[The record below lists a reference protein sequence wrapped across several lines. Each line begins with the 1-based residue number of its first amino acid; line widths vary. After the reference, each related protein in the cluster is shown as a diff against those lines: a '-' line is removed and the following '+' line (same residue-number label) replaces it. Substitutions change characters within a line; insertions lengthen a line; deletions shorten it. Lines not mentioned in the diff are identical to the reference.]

1 VLGSRRLRS
10 RIILLDLLFN
20 VLLGLAFALCARD
33 RVRADG
39 PFASPAF
46 LLVLTFVGLV
56 VLPAGLYLYVAHP
69 AWTWMYMLDPSD
81 VPGLA
86 VVPMLAI
93 HGGALVA
100 GYYGGGQLVRA
111 DRQKALVYSLAG
123 GWVLLGLLVLL
134 LRERLFSYGTYL
146 DWQRNTA
153 LDLMDVKLGYVLI
166 ALILGIGVAAGYVA
180 LELFRDSRRVRT
192 R

>member
-1 VLGSRRLRS
+1 M
-10 RIILLDLLFN
+10 
-20 VLLGLAFALCARD
+20 LGLVFALCARD

-39 PFASPAF
+39 PFAAPAF

-56 VLPAGLYLYVAHP
+56 LLPAGLYLYVAHP
-69 AWTWMYMLDPSD
+69 AWTWMYLVDPAD
-81 VPGLA
+81 VPSLA
-86 VVPMLAI
+86 VVPMLAL
-93 HGGALVA
+93 HGGALVG
-100 GYYGGGQLVRA
+100 GYYAGGRLVRA
-111 DRQKALVYSLAG
+111 DRQKALLYALAG
-123 GWVLLGLLVLL
+123 GGVVLALIVLL

-166 ALILGIGVAAGYVA
+166 ALIPGIGAAAGFVA
-180 LELFRDSRRVRT
+180 QELFRDSRRVRT

>member
-1 VLGSRRLRS
+1 M
-10 RIILLDLLFN
+10 
-20 VLLGLAFALCARD
+20 LGLAFALCARD

-39 PFASPAF
+39 LFASPAF

-56 VLPAGLYLYVAHP
+56 LLPAGLYLYIAHP
-69 AWTWMYMLDPSD
+69 AWTWMYMVDPAD
-81 VPGLA
+81 VPSLA

-93 HGGALVA
+93 HGGAMVA
-100 GYYGGGQLVRA
+100 GYYVGGRLIRG
-111 DRQKALVYSLAG
+111 DRQRVLVYILAG
-123 GWVLLGLLVLL
+123 GVVVLGLMILL
-134 LRERLFSYGTYL
+134 LRERLFSYGTYM

-166 ALILGIGVAAGYVA
+166 ALIPGIAAAAGFVA

>member
-1 VLGSRRLRS
+1 M
-10 RIILLDLLFN
+10 LFN
-20 VLLGLAFALCARD
+20 VLLGLVFALCARD

-39 PFASPAF
+39 PFASPPF
-46 LLVLTFVGLV
+46 VLVLTFMGLV
-56 VLPAGLYLYVAHP
+56 LLPAGLYLYVAHP
-69 AWTWMYMLDPSD
+69 AWTWMYLVDPED
-81 VPGLA
+81 VPSLA

-93 HGGALVA
+93 HGGALIG
-100 GYYGGGQLVRA
+100 GYYAGGRLIRA
-111 DRQKALVYSLAG
+111 DRKNVLLYALAG
-123 GWVLLGLLVLL
+123 GWVMFTLTALL

-166 ALILGIGVAAGYVA
+166 ALILGIGAAAGFIA